1 MTQMKKI
8 ILFGD
13 SIAAGLY
20 QGEVV
25 HALDHALSTT
35 LNALGQADFKII
47 NLGKRGD
54 STTNSLERLSQ
65 LPQDERTADY
75 VVLNVG
81 VNDAINQR
89 DNQETYRK
97 NLEQLINFFKHSQVI
112 LIGPSYVDEKIK
124 TQTIPEILVE
134 YTQIAKE
141 VADKNKVS
149 FIDFYHYEKS
159 FEDPT
164 LYLQDDGLHPSKL
177 GYHLL
182 GALIAQC
189 IQQKEQK

>member
-35 LNALGQADFKII
+35 LKALGQADFKII
-47 NLGKRGD
+47 NLGKKGD
-54 STTNSLERLSQ
+54 STTSSLERLSQ

-89 DNQETYRK
+89 DNQKNYRK
-97 NLEQLINFFKHSQVI
+97 NLDQLF
-112 LIGPSYVDEKIK
+112 
-124 TQTIPEILVE
+124 
-134 YTQIAKE
+134 
-141 VADKNKVS
+141 
-149 FIDFYHYEKS
+149 
-159 FEDPT
+159 
-164 LYLQDDGLHPSKL
+164 
-177 GYHLL
+177 
-182 GALIAQC
+182 
-189 IQQKEQK
+189 

>member
-47 NLGKRGD
+47 NLGKKGD
-54 STTNSLERLSQ
+54 STTSSLERLSQ

-89 DNQETYRK
+89 DNQKNYRK
-97 NLEQLINFFKHSQVI
+97 NLEQLINF
-112 LIGPSYVDEKIK
+112 
-124 TQTIPEILVE
+124 
-134 YTQIAKE
+134 
-141 VADKNKVS
+141 
-149 FIDFYHYEKS
+149 
-159 FEDPT
+159 
-164 LYLQDDGLHPSKL
+164 
-177 GYHLL
+177 
-182 GALIAQC
+182 C
-189 IQQKEQK
+189 